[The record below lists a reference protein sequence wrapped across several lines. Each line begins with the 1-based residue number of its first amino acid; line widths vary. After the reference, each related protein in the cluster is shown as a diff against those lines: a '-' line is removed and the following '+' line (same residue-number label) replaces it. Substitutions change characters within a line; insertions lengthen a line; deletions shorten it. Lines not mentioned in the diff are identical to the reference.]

1 MGLCCGRYPLI
12 SLSWSWYQR
21 PLQVALASC
30 RVRSLSSEIRHSAA
44 AALVAITLVA
54 VGRDA
59 ATERAMMAVADTSC
73 GDALAGPATRA
84 AGAGAATTV
93 ADVAAPAAG
102 LATAA
107 ATTAFAGLGQPS
119 TAFAELQRDACTGT
133 AMAGEASRA
142 GTGEAAWTDMAG
154 AGEAAWAAC
163 IACVSEGVRA
173 EDQVWEGG
181 DAVGAAQVAVAS
193 AACAASAS
201 CWTNAQAAP
210 RRSPT
215 RSGEAATAM
224 ARTWALT
231 ALARAAQSPGPSRVC
246 LLGSTLEGAGSTTCP
261 AVAPSRSAAPSA
273 EPSL

>member
-1 MGLCCGRYPLI
+1 VAATHSSVSVGPGTSGPCKLPLHLVVCGRCLH
-12 SLSWSWYQR
+12 
-21 PLQVALASC
+21 
-30 RVRSLSSEIRHSAA
+30 EIRHSAA

-181 DAVGAAQVAVAS
+181 RRRGRGTGCRCLCCMCCVCIVLDQCAGCAEEIADEIWGGCHCHGTDVGTDCTGQGCTKPWPIQGVPPGV
-193 AACAASAS
+193 
-201 CWTNAQAAP
+201 NA
-210 RRSPT
+210 
-215 RSGEAATAM
+215 
-224 ARTWALT
+224 
-231 ALARAAQSPGPSRVC
+231 
-246 LLGSTLEGAGSTTCP
+246 
-261 AVAPSRSAAPSA
+261 
-273 EPSL
+273 